1 MAKTKSVS
9 KSKEPKQIKEKPEE
23 TAPKRI
29 DIGKIMALKRA
40 RWTDEDIAAEMRME
54 PAAVSKVIQQY
65 IRRRLAEGGL

>member
-23 TAPKRI
+23 KAPKRI
-29 DIGKIMALKRA
+29 DIGKIMALKRT

>member
-9 KSKEPKQIKEKPEE
+9 KSKKPEE
-23 TAPKRI
+23 KAPKRI

-54 PAAVSKVIQQY
+54 PAVSKVIRQY
-65 IRRRLAEGGL
+65 IRRRLAEEGL

>member
-9 KSKEPKQIKEKPEE
+9 KSQKPKRVKEKPEVKV
-23 TAPKRI
+23 PKCI
-29 DIGKIMALKRA
+29 DIGKIMALKRT